1 MEGSH
6 MRREYHQP
14 DAEWIRLVSSSVIT
28 ESVPGLEED
37 ETTPILFGEG
47 T

>member
-1 MEGSH
+1 
-6 MRREYHQP
+6 MRKAYQQP
-14 DAEWIRLVSSSVIT
+14 DAEWIKLTMSSVIT

-47 T
+47 S